1 MKYFFDLQK
10 YKKQVEHIFESP
22 MNLDTFTKMIYMKRR
37 IKYIF
42 VVLSLVSFL
51 SFGQTRID
59 SISKTMGLIQPK
71 YLKKGD
77 SIMIVAS
84 AGILINRNEI
94 IDEAQKLAESWG
106 LKVFIGDHVFN
117 QNNHFAGTDEER
129 ASDFQKAL
137 DNPSIKAIWCARGGY
152 GSGRILDKLDYTK
165 FRASPKWIVGYSDI
179 TAFHSHIHNLGFQTI
194 HAMMATSLSFN
205 LEETEQ
211 SIETFR
217 KALFGEELSYKIS
230 SSKYNKIGESEG
242 ILAGGNLS
250 ILQNMLGSV
259 SQLNTDGHILFIEEI
274 GEYKYHIDRMLR
286 GLKRAGYFNSCK
298 GLIIGDISNIKKN
311 TTVWGGSIEDLVLD
325 VVSEFDFPVLFNFPA
340 GHETDNRALIFG
352 KSIKMNVKPTISEVI
367 FK

>member
-1 MKYFFDLQK
+1 MKL
-10 YKKQVEHIFESP
+10 
-22 MNLDTFTKMIYMKRR
+22 
-37 IKYIF
+37 
-42 VVLSLVSFL
+42 
-51 SFGQTRID
+51 
-59 SISKTMGLIQPK
+59 
-71 YLKKGD
+71 
-77 SIMIVAS
+77 
-84 AGILINRNEI
+84 
-94 IDEAQKLAESWG
+94 QKLAESWG
-106 LKVFIGDHVFN
+106 LKVFIGDHIFN

-165 FRASPKWIVGYSDI
+165 FKASPKWIVGYSDI
-179 TAFHSHIHNLGFQTI
+179 TAFHSHIYNLGFQTI
-194 HAMMATSLSFN
+194 HAMMATSLLFDSK
-205 LEETEQ
+205 ETEQ

-230 SSKYNKIGESEG
+230 SSGYNKIGESEG
-242 ILAGGNLS
+242 ILVGGNLS

-352 KSIKMNVKPTISEVI
+352 KSMKLNVKPTISEVI

>member
-1 MKYFFDLQK
+1 
-10 YKKQVEHIFESP
+10 

-117 QNNHFAGTDEER
+117 QNNHFAGMDEER

-165 FRASPKWIVGYSDI
+165 FKVSPKWIIGYSDI

-194 HAMMATSLSFN
+194 HAMMATSLLFDSK
-205 LEETEQ
+205 ETEQ
-211 SIETFR
+211 SVETFR

-230 SSKYNKIGESEG
+230 SSGYNKIGESEG
-242 ILAGGNLS
+242 ILVGGNLS

>member
-1 MKYFFDLQK
+1 
-10 YKKQVEHIFESP
+10 
-22 MNLDTFTKMIYMKRR
+22 MNLDTFTKIIFMRKR
-37 IKYIF
+37 IKSVF
-42 VVLSLVSFL
+42 VVLFFISFL
-51 SFGQTRID
+51 SFGQKKND
-59 SISKTMGLIQPK
+59 SISKHMKLVQPN
-71 YLKKGD
+71 YLNEGD
-77 SIMIVAS
+77 SIVILAP
-84 AGILINRNEI
+84 AGILIQREKI
-94 IDEAQKLAESWG
+94 INQAKELAESWG
-106 LKVFIGDHVFN
+106 LKVIISEHVFN
-117 QNNHFAGTDEER
+117 QNNHFSGTDKER
-129 ASDFQKAL
+129 ASDFKKAL

-152 GSGRILDKLDYTK
+152 GSGRILDKLDYSK
-165 FRASPKWIVGYSDI
+165 FKESPKWIVGYSDI
-179 TAFHSHIHNLGFQTI
+179 TAFHSHIQNLGFQTI

-205 LEETEQ
+205 PEETEQ

-230 SSKYNKIGESEG
+230 SSEYNKIGEAEG
-242 ILAGGNLS
+242 ILVGGNLS

-259 SQLNTDGHILFIEEI
+259 SQLNTDGSILFIEEI

-352 KSIKMNVKPTISEVI
+352 KSIKMNVKSTISEVI